1 MFGSN
6 HNVSME
12 STASEMSVLST
23 ETISPPQSPAASLD
37 SMSSLSIE
45 TVQSNDGNSML
56 IQSIPHNDLL
66 VFFLGSSADSQV
78 IISCKDNSPT
88 PDDNVVSE
96 SEWTGFKIG
105 GDNID
110 KTVKPRHVRVDR
122 QTSSFH
128 YFHSYAVKDRVNL
141 ANQSDSVPDP
151 PTAPDLLSLLPNND
165 DTSEMTH
172 FF

>member
-1 MFGSN
+1 MSVNLSSMFGSN

-23 ETISPPQSPAASLD
+23 ENMSPPQSPAASLD
-37 SMSSLSIE
+37 SISSLSIE

-96 SEWTGFKIG
+96 
-105 GDNID
+105 
-110 KTVKPRHVRVDR
+110 
-122 QTSSFH
+122 
-128 YFHSYAVKDRVNL
+128 
-141 ANQSDSVPDP
+141 
-151 PTAPDLLSLLPNND
+151 
-165 DTSEMTH
+165 
-172 FF
+172 